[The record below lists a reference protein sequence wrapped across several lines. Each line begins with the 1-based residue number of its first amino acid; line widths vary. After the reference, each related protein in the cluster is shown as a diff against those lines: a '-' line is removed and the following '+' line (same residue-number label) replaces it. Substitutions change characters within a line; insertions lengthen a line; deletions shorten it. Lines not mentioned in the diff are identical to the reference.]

1 MPENDLNIFASTNFR
16 NEMVRF
22 GIKTD
27 DRRRHVYVIGKTG
40 SGKTNMMEVM
50 AINDIRSGRGVAVV
64 DPHGEFAERMLSFIP
79 EERID
84 DAIYFNPADMDFPIA
99 FNPMEQVSNEFRHLI
114 ASGLMGVF
122 KKIWVDMWSARM
134 EYILNNTLLALLES
148 PGATILGV
156 MRMMAEKEYRKKIV
170 ENLKD
175 PVIKAFWV
183 NEFGRYSERYETE
196 ALGAIQNKIGQ
207 FVSNPLIRNV
217 VGQPH
222 SSLNMRK
229 IMDGNKIFIA
239 NLSKGRIGEDNSALL
254 GAMLITRLQL
264 AAMSRV
270 DIPEPERKDLY
281 LYVDE
286 FQNFATESFANILS
300 EARKYHLNLILG
312 HQYIE
317 QLDEKVRAAVFG
329 NVGTISAF
337 RIGAPDAEF
346 LEKEFMPEFTA
357 TDLVNLPKWNIYIK
371 LMIDGIASHPF
382 SAAPLSP
389 EPIPQPNYADVIIEN
404 TRNKYAT
411 PRVKVEET
419 IASEWLGASGT
430 IVEEKR
436 ARQGERSLERTL
448 RPDAQ
453 PMKHS
458 PYYKMENRGSG
469 GYQGR
474 SPVSGG
480 YVPGVERRFYGPNPT
495 QGAGFTPDS
504 SRRAET
510 GPYSHGGSHSAP
522 VGQHTVQSPKTTT
535 STTSGIETGNDGT
548 SPTNTP
554 LHYDPVHSNQ
564 NKVEHNRRPQD
575 RDLKQDELKKS
586 NMDDLRKILGEKL
599 AAQKPPPSKL
609 REGPPLPPSE

>member
-1 MPENDLNIFASTNFR
+1 MNENDLNIFASTNFR
-16 NEMVRF
+16 NGEVRF
-22 GIKTD
+22 GIKAD
-27 DRRRHVYVIGKTG
+27 DRRRHFYAIGKTG
-40 SGKTNMMEVM
+40 SGKTNLMEVM
-50 AINDIRSGRGVAVV
+50 AINDIRSGRGVAIV
-64 DPHGEFAERMLSFIP
+64 DPHGEFAERMLSFVP
-79 EERID
+79 EERIQD
-84 DAIYFNPADMDFPIA
+84 TIYFNPADMDFPIA
-99 FNPMEQVSNEFRHLI
+99 FNPMEQVSNEYRHLI

-156 MRMMAEKEYRKKIV
+156 MRMMAEKEYRKKIID
-170 ENLKD
+170 NLKD

-229 IMDGNKIFIA
+229 IMDGGKIFIA

-270 DIPEPERKDLY
+270 DIPESQRKDFF

-300 EARKYHLNLILG
+300 EARKYHLDLILG

-329 NVGTISAF
+329 NVGTIAAF

-382 SAAPLSP
+382 SATPLSP
-389 EPIPQPNYADVIIEN
+389 EALPDPNYQDVIIEN
-404 TRNKYAT
+404 TRSNYAT
-411 PRVKVEET
+411 PRAIVEEK
-419 IASEWLGASGT
+419 IASEWLGASET
-430 IVEEKR
+430 VIEEKR
-436 ARQGERSLERTL
+436 WRQGERSLERTL

-453 PMKHS
+453 PIKHS
-458 PYYKMENRGSG
+458 PFYKMGDRSSGFKPRQQFAPGGLQTGGMNPRGAPTRYNEGGANRD
-469 GYQGR
+469 YRQNDR
-474 SPVSGG
+474 L
-480 YVPGVERRFYGPNPT
+480 PNREEARKP
-495 QGAGFTPDS
+495 
-504 SRRAET
+504 
-510 GPYSHGGSHSAP
+510 
-522 VGQHTVQSPKTTT
+522 
-535 STTSGIETGNDGT
+535 
-548 SPTNTP
+548 
-554 LHYDPVHSNQ
+554 
-564 NKVEHNRRPQD
+564 
-575 RDLKQDELKKS
+575 
-586 NMDDLRKILGEKL
+586 NMDDLRKILGDKL
-599 AAQKPPPSKL
+599 AEQKPPPSKVQQ
-609 REGPPLPPSE
+609 GTPPPPEDGGKSNN

>member
-1 MPENDLNIFASTNFR
+1 MEDLNIFATTNFR
-16 NEMVRF
+16 NEKVNF

-40 SGKTNMMEVM
+40 SGKTNLMEVM
-50 AINDIRSGRGVAVV
+50 AINDIRAGRGVAVV
-64 DPHGEFAERMLSFIP
+64 DPHGEFAERMLAFIP
-79 EERID
+79 EERITD
-84 DAIYFNPADMDFPIA
+84 TIYFNPSDTEYPIA
-99 FNPMEQVSNEFRHLI
+99 FNPMEQVSSEFRHLI

-134 EYILNNTLLALLES
+134 EYILNNTLLALLEF

-170 ENLKD
+170 DNLKD
-175 PVIKAFWV
+175 PVIKAFWI

-229 IMDGNKIFIA
+229 IMDSEKIFIA
-239 NLSKGRIGEDNSALL
+239 NLSKGKIGEDNSALL

-270 DIPEPERKDLY
+270 DIKEPERKDFY

-317 QLDEKVRAAVFG
+317 QLDEKVRASVFG

-337 RIGAPDAEF
+337 RVGAPDAEF

-357 TDLVNLPKWNIYIK
+357 TDLVNLPKWNVYIK

-382 SAAPLSP
+382 SAAPLPPEPSP
-389 EPIPQPNYADVIIEN
+389 EPNFVDAIIEN
-404 TRNKYAT
+404 SRLKYAT
-411 PRVKVEET
+411 SRSIVEEK
-419 IASEWLGASGT
+419 IASEWLGASEA
-430 IVEEKR
+430 VVDEKMDR
-436 ARQGERSLERTL
+436 RGERSLERTL
-448 RPDAQ
+448 RPGAS
-453 PMKHS
+453 PIKHS
-458 PYYKMENRGSG
+458 PFYKGAATPWRTSPEERGNRGGGDRERDGSWQGQGQRQVPFLSG
-469 GYQGR
+469 TR
-474 SPVSGG
+474 PDTSGQFQKREMASN
-480 YVPGVERRFYGPNPT
+480 ERFH
-495 QGAGFTPDS
+495 
-504 SRRAET
+504 SRRPSYAE
-510 GPYSHGGSHSAP
+510 
-522 VGQHTVQSPKTTT
+522 
-535 STTSGIETGNDGT
+535 E
-548 SPTNTP
+548 
-554 LHYDPVHSNQ
+554 
-564 NKVEHNRRPQD
+564 
-575 RDLKQDELKKS
+575 KKP
-586 NMDDLRKILGEKL
+586 NMDDLRKLLSEKL
-599 AAQKPPPSKL
+599 TGQRSPPPKPKEAPPRL
-609 REGPPLPPSE
+609 EGEARPVNEAASPPTA

>member
-1 MPENDLNIFASTNFR
+1 MGNNDLNIFASTNFR
-16 NEMVRF
+16 NEKVRF

-50 AINDIRSGRGVAVV
+50 AINDIRAGRGVAVV
-64 DPHGEFAERMLSFIP
+64 DPHGEFADRMLSFVP
-79 EERID
+79 ENRIKD
-84 DAIYFNPADMDFPIA
+84 TIYFNPSDMEHPIA
-99 FNPMEQVSNEFRHLI
+99 FNPMEQVSTEYRHLI

-122 KKIWVDMWSARM
+122 KKIWVDAWSARM

-156 MRMMAEKEYRKKIV
+156 MRMMAEKDYRKQIV
-170 ENLKD
+170 DNLKD

-222 SSLNMRK
+222 SALNMRK
-229 IMDGNKIFIA
+229 IMDEGKIFIA
-239 NLSKGRIGEDNSALL
+239 NLSKGKIGEDNSALL
-254 GAMLITRLQL
+254 GAMLITRIQL

-270 DIPEPERKDLY
+270 DIKDESQRKDLY

-337 RIGAPDAEF
+337 RVGAPDAEF

-357 TDLVNLPKWNIYIK
+357 TDLVNLPKWNVYIK

-382 SAAPLSP
+382 SATPLSP
-389 EPIPQPNYADVIIEN
+389 EPEPTPNYADVIIEN
-404 TRNKYAT
+404 TRNTYGT
-411 PRVKVEET
+411 PRAVVEER
-419 IASEWLGASGT
+419 IAGEWLGAS
-430 IVEEKR
+430 IEILDEKR
-436 ARQGERSLERTL
+436 GRQGERSLDRTL
-448 RPDAQ
+448 RSGTGPI
-453 PMKHS
+453 KHS
-458 PYYKMENRGSG
+458 PFYKIGDRSSTELRGRPPYLDSRP
-469 GYQGR
+469 Q
-474 SPVSGG
+474 
-480 YVPGVERRFYGPNPT
+480 
-495 QGAGFTPDS
+495 FTPPSVRPMPRAHSGFREPQPRFNDPRIERGDS
-504 SRRAET
+504 RFNERE
-510 GPYSHGGSHSAP
+510 PRHEP
-522 VGQHTVQSPKTTT
+522 VRKP
-535 STTSGIETGNDGT
+535 
-548 SPTNTP
+548 
-554 LHYDPVHSNQ
+554 
-564 NKVEHNRRPQD
+564 
-575 RDLKQDELKKS
+575 
-586 NMDDLRKILGEKL
+586 NMDDLRKLIGEKL
-599 AAQKPPPSKL
+599 AEQKPPPSPRLEPDRHPNEDSK
-609 REGPPLPPSE
+609 RNR

>member
-1 MPENDLNIFASTNFR
+1 MIIRDSLLEISLVLMPENDLNIFASTNFR

-40 SGKTNMMEVM
+40 SGKTNLMEVM
-50 AINDIRSGRGVAVV
+50 AINDIRAGRGVAVV

-84 DAIYFNPADMDFPIA
+84 DAIYFNPADMEFPIA
-99 FNPMEQVSNEFRHLI
+99 FNPIEQVSNELRHLI

-229 IMDGNKIFIA
+229 IMDGKKIFIA

-337 RIGAPDAEF
+337 RVGAPDAEF

-357 TDLVNLPKWNIYIK
+357 TDLVNLPKWNVYIK

-382 SAAPLSP
+382 SATPLSP

-411 PRVKVEET
+411 PRTKVEET
-419 IASEWLGASGT
+419 ISNEWLGASGAV
-430 IVEEKR
+430 VEEKR
-436 ARQGERSLERTL
+436 SRQGERSLERTL

-458 PYYKMENRGSG
+458 PYYKTAATPSRASSEGRGDRNSG
-469 GYQGR
+469 GYQSRTSFNGPSR
-474 SPVSGG
+474 SEQRPVENRATTLSNGTQ
-480 YVPGVERRFYGPNPT
+480 YTDNRIGVEN
-495 QGAGFTPDS
+495 Q
-504 SRRAET
+504 RA
-510 GPYSHGGSHSAP
+510 PYQNIS
-522 VGQHTVQSPKTTT
+522 
-535 STTSGIETGNDGT
+535 
-548 SPTNTP
+548 SPTPEPSSQNRVTQ
-554 LHYDPVHSNQ
+554 SN
-564 NKVEHNRRPQD
+564 RPQNAEP
-575 RDLKQDELKKS
+575 KQNEMKKS

-609 REGPPLPPSE
+609 REGPPPPPVEGS

>member
-1 MPENDLNIFASTNFR
+1 MRPRTISNGMDENDLNIFATTNFR
-16 NEMVRF
+16 NEKVRF
-22 GIKTD
+22 GIKAD
-27 DRRRHVYVIGKTG
+27 DRRRHFYAIGKTG
-40 SGKTNMMEVM
+40 SGKTNLMEVM
-50 AINDIRSGRGVAVV
+50 AINDIRAGRGVAIV
-64 DPHGEFAERMLSFIP
+64 DPHGEFADRMLSFVP
-79 EERID
+79 EERIQD
-84 DAIYFNPADMDFPIA
+84 TIYFNPSDVDFPIA
-99 FNPMEQVSNEFRHLI
+99 FNPMEQVSTEHRHLI

-156 MRMMAEKEYRKKIV
+156 MRMMAEKDYRKKII

-175 PVIKAFWV
+175 PVIKAFWI

-229 IMDGNKIFIA
+229 IMDGSKIFIA
-239 NLSKGRIGEDNSALL
+239 NLSKGKIGEDNSALL

-270 DIPEPERKDLY
+270 DIPEAQRKDFF

-300 EARKYHLNLILG
+300 EARKYHLDLILG

-337 RIGAPDAEF
+337 RVGAPDAEF

-382 SAAPLSP
+382 SATPMSP
-389 EPIPQPNYADVIIEN
+389 EPIPIPNYEDVIIEN
-404 TRNKYAT
+404 TRSTYAT
-411 PRVKVEET
+411 PRSVVEDR
-419 IASEWLGASGT
+419 IASEWLGASDT
-430 IVEEKR
+430 VVEEKR
-436 ARQGERSLERTL
+436 FRQGERSLDRTL
-448 RPDAQ
+448 RQGSDPI
-453 PMKHS
+453 KHS
-458 PYYKMENRGSG
+458 PFYKMGERTSG
-469 GYQGR
+469 FKDR
-474 SPVSGG
+474 SPFPSG
-480 YVPGVERRFYGPNPT
+480 
-495 QGAGFTPDS
+495 DS
-504 SRRAET
+504 RS
-510 GPYSHGGSHSAP
+510 GSN
-522 VGQHTVQSPKTTT
+522 GQR
-535 STTSGIETGNDGT
+535 
-548 SPTNTP
+548 
-554 LHYDPVHSNQ
+554 Q
-564 NKVEHNRRPQD
+564 NFQR
-575 RDLKQDELKKS
+575 
-586 NMDDLRKILGEKL
+586 
-599 AAQKPPPSKL
+599 
-609 REGPPLPPSE
+609 